1 MSSRGWW
8 LVVLSAV
15 LQVAANLLLRAGVR
29 QGSGLGDNLGTII
42 RGLLELV
49 RHPLFDAGIVLYGV
63 SAIVWLR
70 TISTEPLSTAYPL
83 LVSLSFILV
92 TAGAIVL
99 FHEPLTWAKIAGL
112 GIIVAGILVLG
123 KT

>member
-8 LVVLSAV
+8 LVLLSSF

-29 QGSGLGDNLGTII
+29 QGSGLGDNLSTII

-49 RHPLFDAGIVLYGV
+49 RHPLFDAGVVLYGLA
-63 SAIVWLR
+63 AIVWLR

-92 TAGAIVL
+92 TAGAIFL
-99 FHEPLTWAKIAGL
+99 FHEPLTWGKLVGL
-112 GIIVAGILVLG
+112 AIIVAGILVLG